1 MLCVVCTGRAE
12 DSAVCTGR
20 AEDVLYILVALR
32 TVLCCGRAEDSAMC
46 SVYWLS

>member
-20 AEDVLYILVALR
+20 AED
-32 TVLCCGRAEDSAMC
+32 SAVC
-46 SVYWLS
+46 SVYW